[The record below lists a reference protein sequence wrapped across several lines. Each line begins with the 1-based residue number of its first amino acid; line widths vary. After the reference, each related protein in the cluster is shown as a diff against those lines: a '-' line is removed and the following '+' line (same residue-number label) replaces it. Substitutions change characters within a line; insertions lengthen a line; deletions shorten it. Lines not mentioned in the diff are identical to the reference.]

1 MSPILLQT
9 FVEAIEGSYDVSNY
23 QQKVLKLKVGSARV
37 EFEFTVCAEEESKS
51 PLVQLQNL
59 RFNEM
64 GAVQLDLLQ
73 RFKLRMQEIN
83 AQDDQVICL
92 DLLEMAKELLR
103 LVDNQLKKL
112 GKKLFMLERGIYKQT

>member
-37 EFEFTVCAEEESKS
+37 EFEFTVCAEEEQKS

-92 DLLEMAKELLR
+92 DLLEMA
-103 LVDNQLKKL
+103 
-112 GKKLFMLERGIYKQT
+112 